1 ARVRVRGGNTGDAPT
16 ASGVSAP
23 RVGFNVGGVT
33 VAVGNILGAL
43 EEAPGLYDGTVGLTG
58 LGYHNLV
65 AIGDWDSFSSAG
77 AGANGAE
84 VIYSAGGFGAHLSWS
99 DVERDPTG
107 SPYASERI
115 AANVSYAFGDWT
127 IAGAIQDGSDDQ
139 DDVWLVTAAGS
150 LGDYGFGASYGDNNG
165 FAKFQVN
172 GSAQLGAGTILTAFV
187 ADEDGAA
194 ETIWGVGFIHSLGG
208 ATLAGG
214 LIQDKDG
221 ANEADL
227 GVRFS
232 F

>member
-43 EEAPGLYDGTVGLTG
+43 EEAPGFYDGTVGLTG
-58 LGYHNLV
+58 LGYHNLAV
-65 AIGDWDSFSSAG
+65 ISDWDSFSSSG
-77 AGANGAE
+77 AGVNGAE
-84 VIYSAGGFGAHLSWS
+84 IVYSAGNFGGHLSWS
-99 DVERDPTG
+99 EVDRG
-107 SPYASERI
+107 SGSTAARV
-115 AANVSYAFGDWT
+115 AANLSYSFGDWT
-127 IAGAIQDGSDDQ
+127 VAGAMQDSGEAGE
-139 DDVWLVTAAGS
+139 DVWLVTAGGS
-150 LGDYGFGASYGDNNG
+150 FGDYGVGASYADNDG
-165 FAKFQVN
+165 TAKFQIN

-187 ADEDGAA
+187 ADEDSAA
-194 ETIWGVGFIHSLGG
+194 ETIWGVGFTHSLGG